1 MKDHNKGEVVE
12 TETTDDS
19 SDKKDTKNFWLLQV
33 FLWLSWFPLM
43 ILGLIYSTFFNDND
57 MLGLF
62 LWSMS
67 PFGEAKVSIPF
78 LVTDSTL
85 QTSTILLVGIFAN
98 LLVFPLLYKSIEI
111 CNKYLL
117 RNKLYKSNAVKLSL
131 RARRKTKNVIGKYGA
146 WGLMIFVMVPIP
158 FTGAYIGTI
167 ASYIFGINYKKSI
180 IAISIGI
187 VGSSIMVA
195 YGTEFIKKM
204 LM

>member
-1 MKDHNKGEVVE
+1 MNQD
-12 TETTDDS
+12 
-19 SDKKDTKNFWLLQV
+19 
-33 FLWLSWFPLM
+33 
-43 ILGLIYSTFFNDND
+43 ILK
-57 MLGLF
+57 LF
-62 LWSMS
+62 LWSIS
-67 PFGEAKVSIPF
+67 PFGEAKIWIPAF
-78 LVTDSTL
+78 IARSDL
-85 QTSTILLVGIFAN
+85 QTSTILLVGISAN

-111 CNKYLL
+111 SNKYLL
-117 RNKLYKSNAVKLSL
+117 KNKFYKSNAIKLSL

-187 VGSSIMVA
+187 VGSSIIVA